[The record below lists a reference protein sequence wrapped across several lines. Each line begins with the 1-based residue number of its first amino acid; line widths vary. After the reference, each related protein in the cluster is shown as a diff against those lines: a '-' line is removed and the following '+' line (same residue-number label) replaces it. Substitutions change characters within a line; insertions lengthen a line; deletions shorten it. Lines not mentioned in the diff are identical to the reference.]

1 MGDHPVPSSHSLLP
15 MLCGSCWTKP
25 KLLLTC
31 QNKNRYLIMD
41 GWLITVLQ
49 YYSITVQYSLFMDM
63 SLGLFSS
70 CKYCTYL
77 SMIYDRRHARK
88 RSGTTVSKRS
98 KYENMKTE
106 PQNHRQWYTYIH
118 YSTGCLFESFVILE
132 LTSFGDNNID
142 RSR

>member
-1 MGDHPVPSSHSLLP
+1 
-15 MLCGSCWTKP
+15 
-25 KLLLTC
+25 
-31 QNKNRYLIMD
+31 MD

-106 PQNHRQWYTYIH
+106 PQNHRQWYTYTLH
-118 YSTGCLFESFVILE
+118 HTGCLFESFVILE